1 MKFGFGSTTSYWKV
15 EICSS
20 SYLPVTVFSEVA
32 QSDTTEHASQS
43 VPMVSTSTPG
53 AAGAGEERDDVFL
66 EPDTDR

>member
-1 MKFGFGSTTSYWKV
+1 MF
-15 EICSS
+15 SS
-20 SYLPVTVFSEVA
+20 FYLPVTVFSEVA
-32 QSDTTEHASQS
+32 QSDTEHASQS